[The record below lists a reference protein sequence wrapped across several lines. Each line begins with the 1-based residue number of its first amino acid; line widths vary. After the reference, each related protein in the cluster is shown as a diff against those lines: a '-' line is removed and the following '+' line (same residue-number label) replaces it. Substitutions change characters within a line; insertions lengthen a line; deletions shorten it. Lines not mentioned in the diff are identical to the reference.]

1 VTDARAAPAAPT
13 GTAVPAAAAPA
24 PAGRRLWVGLA
35 LNGAARALT
44 VAVPMV
50 TLPMMTGSLG
60 RTNYGAYAVITSIA
74 AFLPWADLGIGLGL
88 VTAVSQA
95 SGRRDLRALRATVS
109 TGLVMLLGVAAAL
122 LALGLLLGLAV
133 DWRAVLGLT
142 DPGVTG
148 DVGLAV
154 LFGFVSFAVGIP
166 VNLGMKVMLALQLNR
181 ALAFWQAAAV
191 PAVVIAVAA
200 AWAASASL
208 PWFVLATLGTPN
220 LVALAAALWLFRR
233 ARPDVAPHW
242 ALADPR
248 AVRGLLVLG
257 VVFSVNS
264 AAAAIGYETNA
275 IVLSHV
281 VGVDEV
287 GIYNISARL
296 STVALLVFQSLLLPL
311 WPLFGAGVAGEDYAG
326 TRTRLRHAVLFSVA
340 AGTITAV
347 VFVAAARP
355 VVELWV
361 GPAYV
366 PSVGL
371 LVALAVWSVV
381 QFAGYPYALLLSGAG
396 AKRFLVVT
404 AVAMAATNLPLSIVL
419 AHGVGVAGPVWGS
432 CVATVLIVLVPSIV
446 YVRRYVGRRALSP
459 GAPVSV
465 PEPVPG
471 GP

>member
-1 VTDARAAPAAPT
+1 
-13 GTAVPAAAAPA
+13 
-24 PAGRRLWVGLA
+24 
-35 LNGAARALT
+35 
-44 VAVPMV
+44 
-50 TLPMMTGSLG
+50 
-60 RTNYGAYAVITSIA
+60 
-74 AFLPWADLGIGLGL
+74 
-88 VTAVSQA
+88 
-95 SGRRDLRALRATVS
+95 
-109 TGLVMLLGVAAAL
+109 
-122 LALGLLLGLAV
+122 
-133 DWRAVLGLT
+133 
-142 DPGVTG
+142 
-148 DVGLAV
+148 
-154 LFGFVSFAVGIP
+154 
-166 VNLGMKVMLALQLNR
+166 MKVMLALQLNR

-311 WPLFGAGVAGEDYAG
+311 WPLFGAGLAGEDYAG

-366 PSVGL
+366 PSLGL

-446 YVRRYVGRRALSP
+446 YVRRYVGPRALSP